1 MTVLKEIIETAA
13 SSTIVA
19 SKTLRHLIWERDFE
33 VYFCGL
39 ELTTFEG
46 STVDYFIFPVM
57 PNNITKTHNERT
69 TVYRTFGGVTVL
81 NSDSFTP
88 QNLTLTGNFGRSFK
102 LLIDKI
108 PYDIRGLRFSQKRG
122 VNLAE
127 EVGTKFVIKPGKYLP
142 LITTGYGCIKILQAI
157 IDKSKSNVDG
167 KPFRLY
173 FYNPALSENYLVVPT
188 KQPLTLTQDV
198 NASNMLWNYTLN
210 LEIISPLENIT
221 PLGNTEFLMAA
232 TTQQLVSDT
241 ARRAVG
247 FG

>member
-1 MTVLKEIIETAA
+1 MAILREVIETAA
-13 SSTIVA
+13 SSAMVA
-19 SKTLRHLIWERDFE
+19 SKALRHLFWERDFE

-102 LLIDKI
+102 FLVNKV
-108 PYDIRGLRFSQKRG
+108 PYDVRGIAFSWKRG
-122 VNLAE
+122 VYLSDD
-127 EVGTKFVIKPGKYLP
+127 VGKRFMLKAPKYLP
-142 LITTGYGCIKILQAI
+142 AITTGYGCTKMLQSI
-157 IDKSKSNVDG
+157 IDKAKSNIDG

-198 NASNMLWNYTLN
+198 NSSNMMWNYTLN

-221 PLGNTEFLMAA
+221 PLGNTNFLMAA
-232 TTQQLVSDT
+232 ATQQLVGDT